1 MALISLFMYHRQ
13 RVDPSAGVSSHPPG
27 DLGTHII
34 RYAAHAVAENKFT
47 GMPQIQLQA
56 AFAFSLIACINCF
69 NFNKK
74 AAHCETKAEQKCCTT
89 GPAGEY
95 QSMWETRPGDCLV
108 AFLVCV
114 INILCT
120 HVTDTDAQLEIHLQI
135 QILGRKYI
143 RVNKPSNN
151 WHRLLSG
158 LVFCPVLSPPD

>member
-89 GPAGEY
+89 GPAG
-95 QSMWETRPGDCLV
+95 S
-108 AFLVCV
+108 
-114 INILCT
+114 INQC
-120 HVTDTDAQLEIHLQI
+120 EK
-135 QILGRKYI
+135 LGPAI
-143 RVNKPSNN
+143 V
-151 WHRLLSG
+151 WLH
-158 LVFCPVLSPPD
+158 F